1 MRRRYTIGLTLA
13 AMAAVLGIRAAHKAN
28 STEGEARAPSS
39 ISRQVNDI
47 ASRLD
52 EAIGFARI
60 KHRITKDPD
69 YGVTLDG
76 KYYPYDGAGK
86 AIITSLLYDNE
97 GDSYNHPFPS
107 CSASSTKLPYI
118 DIEMTVMHSG
128 KIKRVYANNNKDY
141 TDKCKIEDV
150 GVDSESGLTTSRIMF
165 RYDLDDG
172 ENPICPV
179 IVLEDGSIG
188 RNGCSEI
195 RVAYLKTRQN
205 AINLIYAVASEFF
218 DNCGKPMP
226 TNDIGDA
233 MNIVNTIFPQK

>member
-1 MRRRYTIGLTLA
+1 
-13 AMAAVLGIRAAHKAN
+13 
-28 STEGEARAPSS
+28 
-39 ISRQVNDI
+39 
-47 ASRLD
+47 
-52 EAIGFARI
+52 
-60 KHRITKDPD
+60 
-69 YGVTLDG
+69 
-76 KYYPYDGAGK
+76 
-86 AIITSLLYDNE
+86 
-97 GDSYNHPFPS
+97 
-107 CSASSTKLPYI
+107 
-118 DIEMTVMHSG
+118 
-128 KIKRVYANNNKDY
+128 
-141 TDKCKIEDV
+141 
-150 GVDSESGLTTSRIMF
+150 MF